1 MELRSGF
8 PLLLQQYR
16 ALLKKN
22 LLLSLRNKRATFL
35 HLFSSLFFIFL
46 IFCIQKAT
54 ESRFGSSSSMNDVRN
69 PELHSNP
76 SIPPCEDKYYIK
88 LPCYDFVYSGDS
100 SPKVRSIVSAI
111 MAKNPGRSIPANKV
125 CV

>member
-8 PLLLQQYR
+8 PLLLQQYQ
-16 ALLKKN
+16 ALLRKN
-22 LLLSLRNKRATFL
+22 FLLSWRNKRATVL

-46 IFCIQKAT
+46 IFCIQKAI
-54 ESRFGSSSSMNDVRN
+54 ESRYSSSTALNDVPN
-69 PELHSNP
+69 PELQPNP
-76 SIPPCEDKYYIK
+76 SIPPCEDKYFIK
-88 LPCYDFVYSGDS
+88 LPCYDFVYSGGS

-111 MAKNPGRSIPANKV
+111 MAKNPGRSIPASKV